1 MFTNKEV
8 IDDYNLYH
16 THSAELKQINL
27 DKFELLK
34 ENIENIENKE
44 NKEKMF
50 INEIDKSKISVEF
63 NSILN
68 ISGECIVN
76 AANEG
81 LLGGGGIDGAIHQAC
96 GPKLNEYIIENI
108 PADNF
113 GGRIYE
119 GESII
124 TPGFNSKFQWIIHSV
139 APYYDE
145 SGNMKLEVME
155 KTFDSIFE
163 IVDKNNIKE
172 IILTPI
178 GTGFYGFHMYE
189 FTQILF
195 EKIKKN
201 LEKNKKI
208 EKIRILTNLKLMY
221 NYFKFYFD

>member
-1 MFTNKEV
+1 MFSNKEV
-8 IDDYNLYH
+8 IDDYDNYH
-16 THSAELKQINL
+16 THSKELKQINL
-27 DKFELLK
+27 DKFDLLK
-34 ENIENIENKE
+34 EFKE
-44 NKEKMF
+44 NKQNSF
-50 INEIDKSKISVEF
+50 INEIDKSKISVEL

-96 GPKLNEYIIENI
+96 GSELNEYIIENI
-108 PADNF
+108 PADKF
-113 GGRIYE
+113 GARVYE
-119 GESII
+119 GNSVI
-124 TPGFNSKFQWIIHSV
+124 TPGFNSNFKWIIHSI

-145 SGNMKLEVME
+145 DNKLKIEVME
-155 KTFDSIFE
+155 KTIDSIFE
-163 IVDKNNIKE
+163 IVEENNIQE

-195 EKIKKN
+195 EKIKQN

-208 EKIRILTNLKLMY
+208 KKIRILTNLKLMY
-221 NYFKFYFD
+221 NYFKYYFDNLL

>member
-1 MFTNKEV
+1 MFNNKEV
-8 IDDYNLYH
+8 IDDYNNYH
-16 THSAELKQINL
+16 THSNELKKINL

-34 ENIENIENKE
+34 KNKQE
-44 NKEKMF
+44 MF
-50 INEIDKSKISVEF
+50 INETDKNKISIEF

-96 GPKLNEYIIENI
+96 GSELNEYIIENI
-108 PADNF
+108 PADKF
-113 GGRIYE
+113 GARIYE
-119 GESII
+119 GDSVI
-124 TPGFNSKFQWIIHSV
+124 TPGFNSKFTWIIHSV

-145 SGNMKLEVME
+145 YNNLKIEIME
-155 KTFDSIFE
+155 KTIDSIFE
-163 IVDKNNIKE
+163 LVDEYNIKE

-189 FTQILF
+189 FTKILF
-195 EKIKKN
+195 EKIKDN

-208 EKIRILTNLKLMY
+208 DKIRVLTNLKLMY
-221 NYFKFYFD
+221 NYFKYYFNNLI

>member
-1 MFTNKEV
+1 MFSNKEV

-34 ENIENIENKE
+34 DNKQ
-44 NKEKMF
+44 KMF
-50 INEIDKSKISVEF
+50 INESDKDKISVEF

-108 PADNF
+108 PADKF
-113 GGRIYE
+113 GARIYE
-119 GESII
+119 GNSVI
-124 TPGFNSKFQWIIHSV
+124 TPGFNSNFKWIIHSI

-145 SGNMKLEVME
+145 GDKLKIEVMKE
-155 KTFDSIFE
+155 TIDSIFE
-163 IVDKNNIKE
+163 IVEENNIKE

-195 EKIKKN
+195 EKIKEN

-208 EKIRILTNLKLMY
+208 EKNRILTNLKLMY
-221 NYFKFYFD
+221 NYFKLYFD

>member
-34 ENIENIENKE
+34 DNKQ
-44 NKEKMF
+44 KMF
-50 INEIDKSKISVEF
+50 IDEIDKNKISIEF

-119 GESII
+119 GNSVI
-124 TPGFNSKFQWIIHSV
+124 TPGFNSKFTWIIHSV

-145 SGNMKLEVME
+145 DNNMKLEVMKE
-155 KTFDSIFE
+155 TFDSIFE
-163 IVDKNNIKE
+163 LVEENNIQE

-195 EKIKKN
+195 EKIKEN

-221 NYFKFYFD
+221 NYFKCYFD